1 MNNEATPNSGPISS
15 DLDIYTAFFVWFISK
30 KERVFAWPDK
40 QVNKHFERRNQVRT
54 EVMQEKQHAPGVVEV
69 ANEDKSA
76 ELERAARAE
85 LREVLRKDLDT
96 ALLLDQLASFGKAL
110 DWILI
115 IFAHPRWLELAHD
128 PRKFN
133 KDLNVR
139 RKGSPT
145 SGGDP
150 GR

>member
-115 IFAHPRWLELAHD
+115 IFAHPRWLELAH
-128 PRKFN
+128 RSEE
-133 KDLNVR
+133 R
-139 RKGSPT
+139 RVGKECRSRW
-145 SGGDP
+145 S
-150 GR
+150 